1 MIDHVSLPVRALE
14 ASAVFY
20 DAVLGAIGYA
30 RLVER
35 ERTIGYGKRYAEL
48 WINLRPTMAPV
59 PADSGAHVCLRARS
73 AAEVDAFHAAALTY
87 GGSDDGPP
95 GPREH
100 DGGDIY
106 YAAFARDPDGN
117 RIEAVTFLSG
127 SSCLS
132 GCSCRA

>member
-1 MIDHVSLPVRALE
+1 VIDHVSLPVRALE
-14 ASAVFY
+14 ASARFY

-48 WINLRPTMAPV
+48 WINARPTMAPA

-73 AAEVDAFHAAALTY
+73 AAEVEAFHAAALKY

-100 DGGDIY
+100 DGVEIY
-106 YAAFARDPDGN
+106 YAAFVRDPDGN
-117 RIEAVTFLSG
+117 RIEAVTFLS
-127 SSCLS
+127 
-132 GCSCRA
+132 A

>member
-14 ASAVFY
+14 ASRRFY

-35 ERTIGYGKRYAEL
+35 ERTTGYGKRYAEL
-48 WINLRPTMAPV
+48 WLDARPTMAPA

-73 AAEVDAFHAAALTY
+73 AAEVDAFYAAALTH
-87 GGSDDGPP
+87 GGSDNGPP

-100 DGGDIY
+100 DGAHIY
-106 YAAFARDPDGN
+106 YAAFVRDLDGN
-117 RIEAVTFLSG
+117 RLEAVTFLPV
-127 SSCLS
+127 
-132 GCSCRA
+132 